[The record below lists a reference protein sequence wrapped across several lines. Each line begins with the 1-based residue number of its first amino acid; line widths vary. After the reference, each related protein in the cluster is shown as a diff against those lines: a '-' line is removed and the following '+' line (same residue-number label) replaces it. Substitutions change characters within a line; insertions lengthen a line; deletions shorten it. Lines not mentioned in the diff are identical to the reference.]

1 MWIFRKQSSRTCKNS
16 KQSTLQ
22 NEKHC
27 IYSMIKKSNKGR
39 LLHGTQSS
47 SHVRRLLT
55 WMDIASSYLLLVFAA
70 CELRT
75 FEPFLDSH
83 EPFLNATT
91 AIFAAFCPRCPWLH
105 FANWGMLTVCLLIG
119 PFTPPLLTSILQASL
134 FSPRVFLA
142 FSDPALFALH
152 GFRTGAATKLRL

>member
-1 MWIFRKQSSRTCKNS
+1 
-16 KQSTLQ
+16 
-22 NEKHC
+22 
-27 IYSMIKKSNKGR
+27 MIKKSNKGR

-105 FANWGMLTVCLLIG
+105 FANCKKINI
-119 PFTPPLLTSILQASL
+119 F
-134 FSPRVFLA
+134 
-142 FSDPALFALH
+142 
-152 GFRTGAATKLRL
+152 KN